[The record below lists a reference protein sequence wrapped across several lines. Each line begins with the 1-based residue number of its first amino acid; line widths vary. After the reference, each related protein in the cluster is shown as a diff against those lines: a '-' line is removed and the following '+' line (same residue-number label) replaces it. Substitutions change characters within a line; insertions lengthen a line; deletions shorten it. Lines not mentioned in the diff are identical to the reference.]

1 MLKEYEELKQEAAEY
16 AAGEQEGFSD
26 LKDGEFEELRDHI
39 DAITKL
45 GKVYDVAAKFYG
57 SPVAKDYPCDLM
69 VQMVAQ
75 GMESFLRQNWEMI
88 EKYGDAWQ
96 DFVSNAIYIH
106 ENYANEKFSLAT
118 GTKKHTNPK
127 KWFDAVYRRK
137 SSKEAPEQQQQVQ
150 QNKQEE
156 EEKDIEIEED
166 PDIEILKDADDDDD
180 DIGQGLYPES
190 SVVEQELEE
199 GWEYD
204 ESDEQEFRPF
214 MPN

>member
-1 MLKEYEELKQEAAEY
+1 M
-16 AAGEQEGFSD
+16 
-26 LKDGEFEELRDHI
+26 
-39 DAITKL
+39 
-45 GKVYDVAAKFYG
+45 
-57 SPVAKDYPCDLM
+57 
-69 VQMVAQ
+69 
-75 GMESFLRQNWEMI
+75 
-88 EKYGDAWQ
+88 
-96 DFVSNAIYIH
+96 
-106 ENYANEKFSLAT
+106 
-118 GTKKHTNPK
+118 
-127 KWFDAVYRRK
+127 
-137 SSKEAPEQQQQVQ
+137 PEQQQQVQ

-156 EEKDIEIEED
+156 EEEDFEIEED